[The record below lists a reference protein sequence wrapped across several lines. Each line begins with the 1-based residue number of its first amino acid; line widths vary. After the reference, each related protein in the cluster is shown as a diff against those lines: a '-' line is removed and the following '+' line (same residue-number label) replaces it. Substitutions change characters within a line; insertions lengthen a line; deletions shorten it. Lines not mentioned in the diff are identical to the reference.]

1 MAKKPCKY
9 QLPGQDTWM
18 SEAEFKKALNDGLLD
33 KFFIESGISIPA
45 LRGFKPESARAESY
59 NLKGSKFGKMGQS
72 PELKSSGFNP
82 NDNLFSKPE
91 LAQNTS
97 FGWRTMG
104 TDEFNSLASG
114 EKKYEG
120 GAPKGGNWISGI
132 PESSS
137 KFGGEGKVMV
147 EFGGIDIKGGENM
160 SAGSSADRNNVT
172 KVWKYNSDTKQ
183 FEEAPELLDSIKNG
197 SKLEAESVSS
207 TEKEMSSVQNQL
219 DDIYDNKIPD
229 LEERLKKT
237 KDEYGMFAN
246 GHSLESIDKQRE
258 LLKSEG
264 IELNDYLSDEQKS
277 IIGEMESLQNEA
289 DKLEDRISDLDE
301 LDDAEKSKSVA
312 SEKERFGQKLSN
324 SELDALRTS
333 IRNKFPDSYTSEVL
347 DQVSEAIKT
356 GESNLPFELDYL
368 ADGIT
373 LNDVAGILAQ
383 DELFDSAKEAKD
395 FLRDRAISGDLLN
408 AKREAVEEG
417 KKSRSYEALAEKIR
431 NGKIDTKGMAM
442 SSLPGFT
449 EAWNASVEA
458 AAKAVEAAG
467 ATVDAVQKGIAAA
480 QAAFKKT
487 DFYKSLKDRA
497 EKKRY
502 MDDLTRGIETSLNEE
517 KLTGKQKKAGKE
529 FKGKVDEATGVTRD
543 NKIIS
548 MKEMDALKQKLRT
561 EAKSSKDAVKYVQG
575 IKEEIKKFIK
585 DTLPKEQYSRTEVN
599 YLINAVN
606 RAKNEATLDR
616 AIDKVSELVQRKNEQ
631 IRKKKVKEVI
641 GKIKNSKTLYS
652 KVDGKK
658 KGKVT
663 VEAQKEFYDFVGTLS
678 DIESMS
684 MEELN
689 EVSDII
695 DGIVETGKAD
705 LKNLKK
711 IQDDI
716 KMKNAA
722 DMLEELAGEPDAIL
736 SDNEAVSTFFEGQGG
751 YVIIDGKM
759 YNKSSYNSSPY
770 NKNVDPEPIPGP
782 AKGYTKV
789 NMSEKKRIISEKK
802 GRATRLKE
810 SIKRSG
816 ILDNIYGYFQVIGK
830 GAPKTAKFIKENI
843 SQPIKDYFVDVEN
856 SFKEKADRYFEGVN
870 EIFGSKDA
878 AQKRLTADADIN
890 PLRESRKQGVPV
902 SNSVLVSLYNMSRLE
917 NGMSRLEKSGVD
929 AQDLV
934 DYIESNQ
941 DLKDYANFLVEQYE
955 SFKSDYEPTFIAVNN
970 MPFPEGYYYP
980 AYADA
985 NFDDDTFSEGDIFDA
1000 DNNFLALNAMTN
1012 NLKQKT
1018 GYQGAF
1024 NTSMGA
1030 EEIFFDYIKN
1040 MERAKYLIPVAKA
1053 ANQLFAQQNRPYILD
1068 KMTAQDLSDLQ
1079 TQLGIILTGKRP
1091 IKKRS
1096 EEVMDQFMNYNS
1108 LTTLG
1113 FKLKS
1118 LPTQLVSFT
1127 NFWGQG
1133 IEDGISPKQIIKAF
1147 PKTKAEWE
1155 FYKDVFFSEYLKER
1169 RTGKNL
1175 DLELKRLF
1183 DESKK
1188 GNSSKWWAKVS
1199 RVAMAVAGNADFLA
1213 NVSPLGGGGS
1223 YAIARY
1229 RDALAQGMSEA
1240 EAKDYAFKKFV
1251 EGVEETQQ
1259 TSREDYVSS
1268 FQRATVGRMFSSYKS
1283 SQIGG
1288 ARKIVK
1294 GFRTLT
1300 NESSTDK
1307 QKVQAYYDIVYYS
1320 IFSSILFNLIS
1331 NAGYAVFKKDD
1342 DEQEFDEETRVGY
1355 DLFVDQVQSTLQGF
1369 GVPGFIVDGIIN
1381 AARGDEWKNNVPLT
1395 QFFNTIMNTGGA
1407 VIEALSKDDWNK
1419 DIDTKERERFLEEI
1433 GDEKNLTY
1441 SQEEYLKLMELY
1453 ENASI
1458 WRKMTPKQRKDA
1470 LKVLGVK
1477 NLVKQA
1483 EDFAEYYKGNKSF
1496 LDAFMGYEKDYFEYA
1511 KARNKKDYI
1520 FKIWFGED
1528 YIPKET
1534 PGNKKP
1540 TYEPEMK
1547 EDLKSTETEENW

>member
-59 NLKGSKFGKMGQS
+59 NLKGSKFGNMGQS

-172 KVWKYNSDTKQ
+172 NVWKYNSDTKQ

-197 SKLEAESVSS
+197 SKLEAESVPS

-219 DDIYDNKIPD
+219 DDIYDNKMPD

-301 LDDAEKSKSVA
+301 LDDADKSK
-312 SEKERFGQKLSN
+312 KPK
-324 SELDALRTS
+324 
-333 IRNKFPDSYTSEVL
+333 
-347 DQVSEAIKT
+347 
-356 GESNLPFELDYL
+356 
-368 ADGIT
+368 
-373 LNDVAGILAQ
+373 
-383 DELFDSAKEAKD
+383 
-395 FLRDRAISGDLLN
+395 
-408 AKREAVEEG
+408 
-417 KKSRSYEALAEKIR
+417 SYEALAEKIR

-467 ATVDAVQKGIAAA
+467 VTVDAVQKGIAAA

-502 MDDLTRGIETSLNEE
+502 IDDLTRGIETSLNEE

-856 SFKEKADRYFEGVN
+856 SFKEKADRYFEGIN
-870 EIFGSKDA
+870 EIFGSKDS

-902 SNSVLVSLYNMSRLE
+902 SNSILVSLYNMSRLE

-1018 GYQGAF
+1018 GYQGEF
-1024 NTSMGA
+1024 NISLGA

-1091 IKKRS
+1091 IKKRG
-1096 EEVMDQFMNYNS
+1096 EAVMDEFMNYNS
-1108 LTTLG
+1108 LITLG

-1133 IEDGISPKQIIKAF
+1133 IEDGISPKQIITAF

-1229 RDALAQGMSEA
+1229 RDALAQGMGEA

-1268 FQRATVGRMFSSYKS
+1268 FQRSTVGRMFSSYKS

-1294 GFRTLT
+1294 GFRTLN

-1307 QKVQAYYDIVYYS
+1307 QKIQAYYDIVYYS
-1320 IFSSILFNLIS
+1320 VLSSILFNLIS

-1395 QFFNTIMNTGGA
+1395 QFFNTIMSTGGA

-1496 LDAFMGYEKDYFEYA
+1496 IDAFMGYEKDYFEYA

-1520 FKIWFGED
+1520 FKNIFGED

>member
-59 NLKGSKFGKMGQS
+59 NLKGSKFGNMGQS

-104 TDEFNSLASG
+104 TDEFNLLASG

-207 TEKEMSSVQNQL
+207 TEKEMSSVQNKL
-219 DDIYDNKIPD
+219 DDIYDNKMPD

-277 IIGEMESLQNEA
+277 IIDEMESLQNEA

-301 LDDAEKSKSVA
+301 LDDADKSK
-312 SEKERFGQKLSN
+312 KPK
-324 SELDALRTS
+324 
-333 IRNKFPDSYTSEVL
+333 
-347 DQVSEAIKT
+347 
-356 GESNLPFELDYL
+356 
-368 ADGIT
+368 
-373 LNDVAGILAQ
+373 
-383 DELFDSAKEAKD
+383 
-395 FLRDRAISGDLLN
+395 
-408 AKREAVEEG
+408 
-417 KKSRSYEALAEKIR
+417 SYEALAEKIR

-480 QAAFKKT
+480 QAEFKKT

-502 MDDLTRGIETSLNEE
+502 MDDLTRGIEMSLNEE

-529 FKGKVDEATGVTRD
+529 FKGKVDEATGVTRED
-543 NKIIS
+543 KIVQI
-548 MKEMDALKQKLRT
+548 KEMDLLKRDIRSRVK
-561 EAKSSKDAVKYVQG
+561 ASKDAEKALQA

-716 KMKNAA
+716 KMRNAA
-722 DMLEELAGEPDAIL
+722 DMLEELAGKPDAIL

-802 GRATRLKE
+802 GRAARLKE

-856 SFKEKADRYFEGVN
+856 SFKEKADRYFEGLN

-1091 IKKRS
+1091 IKKRG
-1096 EEVMDQFMNYNS
+1096 EAVMDDFMNYNS

-1133 IEDGISPKQIIKAF
+1133 IEDGISPKQIITAF

-1188 GNSSKWWAKVS
+1188 GNSAKWWSKVS

-1229 RDALAQGMSEA
+1229 RDALAQGMGEA

-1268 FQRATVGRMFSSYKS
+1268 FQRATIGRMLSSYKS

-1320 IFSSILFNLIS
+1320 VLSSILFNLIS

-1395 QFFNTIMNTGGA
+1395 QFFNTIMSTGGA

-1496 LDAFMGYEKDYFEYA
+1496 IDAFMGYEKDYFEYA

-1520 FKIWFGED
+1520 FKNIFGED